1 MSCINTSNSLTHIAF
16 IPDGNRRWAREKGLS
31 SLFGHKYGYDVI
43 KKLAVCLPRYQ
54 IKYASFFCF
63 SVENWQRSGEEI
75 NYLMDLFCNFFSD
88 SDSFLDKHGINIR
101 VIGDLSKISSEL
113 RDNIHI
119 LEEKTKNNN
128 VITMIGAVSYSGRD
142 EIVRATKKIAH
153 DVLNNKVNIDDI
165 NESIFS
171 EYFDCPDI
179 PYPDLLVRTSEQ
191 RISNFLLWQLAY
203 SEIMFID
210 KFWPDFSENDIK
222 DIVKNFYARKRRYG
236 K

>member
-1 MSCINTSNSLTHIAF
+1 
-16 IPDGNRRWAREKGLS
+16 
-31 SLFGHKYGYDVI
+31 
-43 KKLAVCLPRYQ
+43 
-54 IKYASFFCF
+54 
-63 SVENWQRSGEEI
+63 
-75 NYLMDLFCNFFSD
+75 
-88 SDSFLDKHGINIR
+88 
-101 VIGDLSKISSEL
+101 
-113 RDNIHI
+113 
-119 LEEKTKNNN
+119 
-128 VITMIGAVSYSGRD
+128 MIGAVSYSGRD